1 MRRYLLAH
9 SARVLVVV
17 LDRRL
22 RRNRLLL
29 LRYHVLPG
37 TEALALRRIHVLRCM
52 VQLVMAARSRR
63 GRLQNVLVVVEAL
76 SDQDHLLFQGVVRRQ
91 RFDDSFWSIVFVLLG
106 RRLV

>member
-9 SARVLVVV
+9 RTRVLVLV

-22 RRNRLLL
+22 RRRSLLL

-52 VQLVMAARSRR
+52 VQLVTS
-63 GRLQNVLVVVEAL
+63 
-76 SDQDHLLFQGVVRRQ
+76 
-91 RFDDSFWSIVFVLLG
+91 
-106 RRLV
+106 